1 MTRQPQAGLVRAIG
15 RWTLVALV
23 INSIIG
29 SGIFGLPDDVARL
42 VGASAPLAYLLAA
55 VGMGVIMACFA
66 EVASQFTEAGGPY
79 LYAHKAFGSLVGI
92 QTGWFAWLVRLTSA
106 AANANLFVV
115 YFGEFVPAATDPLPR
130 AALLTA
136 LIGLLAYVNIRGV
149 KSGANLS
156 NVFTVTKLVPI
167 AIFIFVGLTLVGSRI
182 EVGPSGAPATDW
194 MQAVLAL
201 IFAYGG
207 FEAALMP
214 MGEAKEPRRD
224 APFALFAALVVVALV
239 YMLVHLVVMGAF
251 ADPVAFERP
260 EVRERPVAEAA
271 RVFLGAGGAILIAI
285 GVLISTY
292 GYLAGQFVSA
302 PRLTY
307 AFAEQRDFPALF
319 AAIHPRFRTP
329 YVSIA
334 VYALLVWGLAIYGSF
349 IWNAILSAVARLFAY
364 AAVCA
369 AVIQLRRTQPDAA
382 AFRLPAG
389 SLFALAGIGF
399 CVLMVMQMGAE
410 HAKIVGFI
418 AGMATLNWLRAKK
431 AVSTAFVLIALCLLF
446 VVFFFD
452 VWSVL
457 WLRF

>member
-1 MTRQPQAGLVRAIG
+1 MTTQPQVGLVRAIG

-42 VGASAPLAYLLAA
+42 VGAAAPLAYLLAA
-55 VGMGVIMACFA
+55 LGMGIIMACFA

-115 YFGEFVPAATDPLPR
+115 YFGEFVPTATNPLPR

-167 AIFIFVGLTLVGSRI
+167 AIFVIVGLTLVGSQI
-182 EVGPSGAPATDW
+182 EIGPSGVAGTNW

-224 APFALFAALVVVALV
+224 APFALFAALVAVTLV
-239 YMLVHLVVMGAF
+239 YLLVHLVVMGAITGP
-251 ADPVAFERP
+251 AAFEQP
-260 EVRERPVAEAA
+260 AVRERPVAEAA
-271 RVFLGAGGAILIAI
+271 RVFLGTGGAILIAL

-292 GYLAGQFVSA
+292 GYLAGQFVAA

-369 AVIQLRRTQPDAA
+369 AVIQLRRTQAGAA

-389 SLFALAGIGF
+389 WLFALAGIGF
-399 CVLMVMQMGAE
+399 CVLMVTQMGRQ
-410 HAKIVGFI
+410 HLMIVAVVAAAAF
-418 AGMATLNWLRAKK
+418 ANWLWRRR
-431 AVSTAFVLIALCLLF
+431 SRT
-446 VVFFFD
+446 
-452 VWSVL
+452 
-457 WLRF
+457 

>member
-1 MTRQPQAGLVRAIG
+1 MTTPRQAGLVRAIG

-42 VGASAPLAYLLAA
+42 VGAAAPFAYLLAA
-55 VGMGVIMACFA
+55 LGMGVIMACFA
-66 EVASQFTEAGGPY
+66 EVASQFTAAGGPY

-115 YFGEFVPAATDPLPR
+115 YFGEFLPAATDPVPR

-136 LIGLLAYVNIRGV
+136 LIGVLAYVNVRGV

-156 NVFTVTKLVPI
+156 NVFTVTKLVPL

-182 EVGPSGAPATDW
+182 QVGPSGASGTDW

-207 FEAALMP
+207 FESALMP

-224 APFALFAALVVVALV
+224 APFALFAALVAVTLV
-239 YMLVHLVVMGAF
+239 YLLVHLVVMGAITD
-251 ADPVAFERP
+251 ASAFDRP

-271 RVFLGAGGAILIAI
+271 RVFLGAGGAILIVI

-319 AAIHPRFRTP
+319 AAVHPRFRTP

-334 VYALLVWGLAIYGSF
+334 VYALLVWALAIYGSF

-369 AVIQLRRTQPDAA
+369 AVIRLRRTQPDAA

-389 SLFALAGIGF
+389 WLFALAGIGF
-399 CVLMVMQMGAE
+399 CVLMVTQMGRQ
-410 HAKIVGFI
+410 HLMIVAVVAAAAF
-418 AGMATLNWLRAKK
+418 ANWLWARRK
-431 AVSTAFVLIALCLLF
+431 V
-446 VVFFFD
+446 
-452 VWSVL
+452 
-457 WLRF
+457 